1 MCAFTVVS
9 VMLIWDTCTIF
20 PIFPSLTWLSSISAS
35 QLQPFI
41 DSNRIK
47 PNLVEPVMNGLAGVP
62 AALTDLASGKQVSG
76 KKLVAT
82 VAWYTVVLLKTILCN
97 LSMPKLFVRTVE
109 CACRKKKKKKKK
121 QIPQKQSKKAPP
133 KKISYI
139 FTNIQKPIR
148 PVSIWKRLMKGG
160 PGSQVL

>member
-1 MCAFTVVS
+1 MYH
-9 VMLIWDTCTIF
+9 F
-20 PIFPSLTWLSSISAS
+20 PYFSYPHVISSISAS

-82 VAWYTVVLLKTILCN
+82 VA
-97 LSMPKLFVRTVE
+97 
-109 CACRKKKKKKKK
+109 
-121 QIPQKQSKKAPP
+121 
-133 KKISYI
+133 
-139 FTNIQKPIR
+139 
-148 PVSIWKRLMKGG
+148 
-160 PGSQVL
+160 